1 MLVTIIAIAI
11 SHSLTGAMPPV
22 GGIGGAARNRS
33 RVPFPRAPRAV
44 VCTQK
49 IGTMYIYIYIC
60 ICMYVYIYIYIYTYL
75 SLYIYIY
82 IYIYLSI
89 SLSLYIYKYINRC
102 SYPRPEPR

>member
-49 IGTMYIYIYIC
+49 IGTMYIYIYMY
-60 ICMYVYIYIYIYTYL
+60 MYVC
-75 SLYIYIY
+75 IYIY
-82 IYIYLSI
+82 IYIYLSLSLYIHIYIYISLYI
-89 SLSLYIYKYINRC
+89 SLSLYI
-102 SYPRPEPR
+102 